1 MGARVLV
8 LTSQDMREALGPED
22 CAAIAKDAL
31 ALVSSGLSETP
42 PQGHVSIPQQ
52 GGDVRF
58 SYGYVVPSRAF
69 GVSVDSEYPA
79 NTASGIPSR
88 HSTMLLMDAETGRPR
103 VLLDG
108 ACLSTLRS
116 LGVSAAATDVL
127 SKRSSTTLAVF
138 GDDERVADQVDAAM
152 CVRDISEVRV
162 FSARPGVAEGL
173 AKGIRAKLKGTGV
186 GVLVAPSA
194 DRALAGADVVTC
206 VTDSYAPVFDG
217 SLVEPGTH
225 VNALGDK
232 TADRVEVDEY
242 LVCHARVYADTFG
255 GVFGMDG
262 DVMQPIQRGRFSGD
276 RLMGELG
283 QVIVGH
289 ATGRTW
295 DDQTTLFECAGSAA
309 VDVVFAQRVYEVA
322 RDARLGTKVDL

>member
-1 MGARVLV
+1 MLV
-8 LTSQDMREALGPED
+8 LTSQDMREALGPKD
-22 CAAIAKDAL
+22 CARVAMDAL
-31 ALVSSGLSETP
+31 ALVSSGLSDTP
-42 PQGHVSIPQQ
+42 PQGHVAIPQQ
-52 GGDVRF
+52 DGDVRF

-69 GVSVDSEYPA
+69 GMSVESEYPG
-79 NTASGIPSR
+79 NPLHGIPTR

-108 ACLSTLRS
+108 MCLATLRS

-127 SKRSSTTLAVF
+127 SKKTSSTLAVF
-138 GDDERVADQVDAAM
+138 GDDERMATQVDAAM
-152 CVRDISEVRV
+152 CVRDICEVRLY
-162 FSARPGVAEGL
+162 SSHPGVASDI
-173 AKGIRAKLKGTGV
+173 AVRIRERLSGTGV
-186 GVLVAPSA
+186 GVLVAPNA
-194 DRALAGADVVTC
+194 DRALSGADVVTC
-206 VTDSYAPVFDG
+206 VTGSYAPVFDG

-225 VNALGDK
+225 VNALGTK
-232 TADRVEVDEY
+232 SADMVEVDEY
-242 LVCHARVYADTFG
+242 LVCHSRVYTDTFG

-289 ATGRTW
+289 AQGRTW

-309 VDVVFAQRVYEVA
+309 VDVVFAQRIYEVA